1 MKNLIKKY
9 ILFFLFSSILIFL
22 DQYTKFLATL
32 NLKNGNVVVIIKNI
46 LEFFYVENDGAAF
59 GILKGQQYFFYLVTL
74 FVLIGILIYIYKIP
88 FEKKYIPIWIAISM
102 LFSGS
107 VGNFI
112 DRITKH
118 FVVDFIYFKPI
129 DFPVFNVADILI
141 TISCILFIIL
151 FLFFYREDDIKLI

>member
-107 VGNFI
+107 IGNFI
-112 DRITKH
+112 DRITKR